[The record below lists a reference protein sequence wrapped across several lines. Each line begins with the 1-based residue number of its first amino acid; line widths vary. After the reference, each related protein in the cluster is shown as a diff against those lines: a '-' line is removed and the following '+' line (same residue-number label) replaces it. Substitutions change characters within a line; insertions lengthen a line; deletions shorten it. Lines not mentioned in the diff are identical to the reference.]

1 MSGLSHFWQRFLLGA
16 ALLFGLFVGIAA
28 TVFGYSNT
36 GTVDVGFSVWRLEG
50 VPLWTVAL
58 VPLAVVL
65 VVGTLYH
72 WYNSFHHFTE
82 HMRHRRRVHELEDE
96 VARLRSHLDHVL
108 EMPGAAGALPAKP
121 EPEEEAPEFEP
132 EPSPAIESTSE
143 ASASAASSPDEPGAA
158 NGSGKPAKKAS
169 PSRKRAVLATSA
181 SEEGV
186 EAPTNGSNGNGAG
199 SSEAPEA

>member
-1 MSGLSHFWQRFLLGA
+1 MSGLSHFWQRLLLGA
-16 ALLFGLFVGIAA
+16 ALLFGLLVGIAA

-36 GTVDVGFSVWRLEG
+36 GTVDVGFSIWRLEG

-96 VARLRSHLDHVL
+96 VSRLRTHLDHVL

-121 EPEEEAPEFEP
+121 EFEEEPPEPEP
-132 EPSPAIESTSE
+132 EPSPIAESTTE
-143 ASASAASSPDEPGAA
+143 ASTAAVALSEEPGDA
-158 NGSGKPAKKAS
+158 NGAEKPARKAS
-169 PSRKRAVLATSA
+169 PSRKRAVLAGSGGETSA
-181 SEEGV
+181 
-186 EAPTNGSNGNGAG
+186 EATANGFNGNGAG